1 MVSLGI
7 HWKRFISACSTPPT
21 GAGGGPIAASS
32 SAGAGGVGTSAG
44 LPSTQNPLQKSPVEW
59 QCLNETVNILLKGC
73 PVSRLAILDHLAPL
87 YIDYFVTW
95 WQMNSPLNRSYEM
108 SGNTGRYSS
117 FESQNFNKAEV
128 VLRDLLQTIHE
139 LTTEDRISDHFYAA
153 VCSWCLVLIRP
164 VCTSAPTQILSNLMD
179 LLKSPSHHSDKA
191 SSSSTSMPAKRVHKT
206 HPTSRLASNKSERNI
221 DNNNN
226 SISTTSTI
234 NDCNKINSVK
244 GINRRRYGK
253 HRSDHHRNH
262 LIFVSDSESSSNSTS
277 DEDSVE
283 QESEEEKVEVGEVRS
298 GDVRFNEDAV
308 QTSEVNIISSSINK
322 TETSEI
328 KSSSINSD
336 NQQQSADVQLSS
348 YSRNDQISSGLNRL
362 DSTDSLLNRSD
373 STTEHTIDLDLSPTS
388 VVNQQIIGVW
398 MKCPILLDLL
408 NITCNCLLGPDVR
421 MSCVQALLSCS
432 TVPVW
437 DTSFDNPKNSSS
449 LANYVLPHW
458 IIIWLL
464 YQTTRQVNLMSSG
477 LKKLNRLC
485 DLILTSALMNPMGTN
500 TLQSILLPDTLAGYF
515 SQWNFD
521 SNFWMT
527 VCLTHLLFLGDS
539 VPEFVGKW
547 LRTKMEPLFSYAVAI
562 SPNETPPDDNDSLD
576 KQVCLTQQ
584 MKLFNLLISL
594 SLITVPIPPQS
605 PPEQQIPL
613 GSSSH
618 PTSDISMDRSWR
630 HPQPFSKGFNYTG
643 MPVPFRSPCLPN
655 EMDIA
660 PMLPR
665 YTVPVPL
672 PPRNMNPTFPGPRH
686 MPIPP
691 GGGNNSNNIMNTG
704 LPPGQPNS
712 MPFRFNFPRQFEAP
726 LHRPPLL
733 QVPVNVQSLRPNL
746 NDLYYMPTACG
757 VGGSILLFNE
767 RQSANCS
774 LESGR
779 RQPSSLIWILSLIK
793 RIKAVSISIVIDNL
807 VSLTPLQL
815 FSLFQNQCELNQ
827 QTAYS
832 LLHLIVKAIIQAPFG
847 SNVEQ
852 LLVYLIDICETEAS
866 QSSVNCVCSIP
877 SVSTAS
883 ANIDEP
889 QCPDAKR
896 QKLNVD
902 DQQDQN
908 QSVSGY
914 DKFLNNFVAY
924 CREILRLLCETTLVL
939 IYSLSETSDLL
950 DQGGCEGFLRAIQ
963 QLANR
968 PSPSLLYNSIDAPAA
983 AAGCTTST
991 TNDKT
996 IKSNIPSL
1004 FTSKFCLFEKLMNS
1018 NRLQSSSCAQM
1029 ILSLGFTLEP
1039 SSMEHLLFYLC
1050 CWKPHSGKSN
1060 SNGTSLISPVS
1071 FQRKKSTTTTTSTS
1085 QDTFCCPLMLFFPI
1099 LNEIQSIWTARTS
1112 CKPPSLPTETST
1124 QQKSTSSLS
1133 FIRSSIYPTTSIR
1146 SEYLLMQSHIN
1157 SSNDNSNNNNDQ
1169 TTSSLSLISPNGL
1182 LYVQQ
1187 LLAKKF
1193 LPLMWSNVENGTGE
1207 LRTRLLRNLLWLV
1220 YQEMTLIRKKS
1231 IQPRLLFALAAQFDA
1246 IVKIMVK
1253 SVNLECTDLLLSLCE
1268 CIFSSFQFSSSTN
1281 DPLHSYFNSF
1291 NNNNNNDI
1299 LLMKSS
1305 DPRHLHHAIH
1315 HPQRSFITARPRH
1328 GYQSKEVLKPIN
1340 NNNSP
1345 KRHHQLL
1352 AFLHLSPGQCI
1363 LLAQSFVQL
1372 ISQLFRMSNEFII
1385 PEESTSP
1392 PSSSPCIY
1400 FDLLG
1405 RIRNLLKI
1413 LYSFEELS
1421 IFRSTLLRLIPKA
1434 MMSDCTESNLDDLFK
1449 AVIPTITDNHDLFNS
1464 SNISY
1469 LPSSLFNKTSSS
1481 TGIPSKLHH
1490 NLLLLNNP
1498 PKKTDQTFD
1507 DSLIRGQLKPRMN
1520 KNTEITIIN
1529 GVIPINMKGTLG
1541 DGPRGLD
1548 FHPMLN
1554 MIKKQKISGINWQPV
1569 ELHWL
1574 SLIRF
1579 IIMGGDYLFNTRNSE
1594 SAIVLTPQ
1602 QQVNNNSFLVF
1613 ASDDGQHRDLI
1624 SGLEDVVIQT
1634 SGIHLPQTSIIS
1646 LPFPSLNLVL
1656 PPSGVGLERVINL
1669 LYWFCPEAKQLMSGG
1684 GRGAGSQLD
1693 DPQHSMIQLSSQG
1706 ILEIS
1711 IILEKLRLKCYGL
1724 PPLYHPLPL
1733 YALYFCETSS
1743 VLHFLDPLP
1752 LLSSP
1757 KILLGILMGLE
1768 AVWASPVA
1776 PRISIQQAINT
1787 LIQVDG
1793 ISYVE
1798 QSFPVCGA
1806 NEACKTHARKV
1817 CAFFLLLCSFLL
1829 IPLCFASGTIEQ

>member
-7 HWKRFISACSTPPT
+7 HWKRFISACSTST

-32 SAGAGGVGTSAG
+32 SAGASGVGTSAG
-44 LPSTQNPLQKSPVEW
+44 KPSTPNSLQKSPVEW

-95 WQMNSPLNRSYEM
+95 WQMNSPLNRSHEV
-108 SGNTGRYSS
+108 SGNAGRYSS

-139 LTTEDRISDHFYAA
+139 LITEDRISDHFYAA

-164 VCTSAPTQILSNLMD
+164 VCTSAPTQILSNFMD
-179 LLKSPSHHSDKA
+179 LLKSPSHHSDKP

-206 HPTSRLASNKSERNI
+206 HPTGRIASNKSERNI

-226 SISTTSTI
+226 S
-234 NDCNKINSVK
+234 NDCNKMSSFR

-253 HRSDHHRNH
+253 HPSDQHRNH
-262 LIFVSDSESSSNSTS
+262 LIVVSDSESSSNSTS
-277 DEDSVE
+277 DEDNVE
-283 QESEEEKVEVGEVRS
+283 QGSEEEKVEVEEVIS
-298 GDVRFNEDAV
+298 GDVRRDEDTV

-328 KSSSINSD
+328 KPVSINSN
-336 NQQQSADVQLSS
+336 NQQQSTDVQLSS
-348 YSRNDQISSGLNRL
+348 YLRNDQISSGLNRL
-362 DSTDSLLNRSD
+362 DSTDALLNRSD
-373 STTEHTIDLDLSPTS
+373 STAEHTIDLDLSPTS
-388 VVNQQIIGVW
+388 VVNQQIIGIW
-398 MKCPILLDLL
+398 MKCPLLLDLL
-408 NITCNCLLGPDVR
+408 NITCSCLLGPDVR
-421 MSCVQALLSCS
+421 MSCVQALLCCS

-437 DTSFDNPKNSSS
+437 DTSFDNLKNSCS
-449 LANYVLPHW
+449 LPNYVLPHW

-521 SNFWMT
+521 SNFWTT

-547 LRTKMEPLFSYAVAI
+547 LRTKMEPLFSYALGI
-562 SPNETPPDDNDSLD
+562 SPNETSPNDNESLD
-576 KQVCLTQQ
+576 NRGCLTQQ

-594 SLITVPIPPQS
+594 SLISVPVPPQS

-630 HPQPFSKGFNYTG
+630 HPQPFFKGFNYTG
-643 MPVPFRSPCLPN
+643 MSVPFRPGGPCLPN
-655 EMDIA
+655 EMDSA

-665 YTVPVPL
+665 FPVPL

-691 GGGNNSNNIMNTG
+691 GGGNSSNNMMNTG
-704 LPPGQPNS
+704 LPTGQTNS
-712 MPFRFNFPRQFEAP
+712 MPFRFNFPRPFEAP

-746 NDLYYMPTACG
+746 NNLYYIPTVCG
-757 VGGSILLFNE
+757 VGGGGLLLFNE
-767 RQSANCS
+767 RQSAICS
-774 LESGR
+774 LQSGR
-779 RQPSSLIWILSLIK
+779 RQPSSLIWILSLIR
-793 RIKAVSISIVIDNL
+793 RIKAVTISIIIDNL
-807 VSLTPLQL
+807 VSLTPLHL

-852 LLVYLIDICETEAS
+852 LLVYLINICETEAN
-866 QSSVNCVCSIP
+866 QSSVNFVCPIP
-877 SVSTAS
+877 SVSTAA
-883 ANIDEP
+883 ANIDEL
-889 QCPDAKR
+889 QCPNAKKK
-896 QKLNVD
+896 KLTVD
-902 DQQDQN
+902 DQRDQN
-908 QSVSGY
+908 QSASGY
-914 DKFLNNFVAY
+914 DNFLNNFVAY

-963 QLANR
+963 QLADR
-968 PSPSLLYNSIDAPAA
+968 PSPSLLYNSIDTPA
-983 AAGCTTST
+983 AAGCTR
-991 TNDKT
+991 NDKT
-996 IKSNIPSL
+996 IKSTISSL
-1004 FTSKFCLFEKLMNS
+1004 FTSKFCLFQKLMNS
-1018 NRLQSSSCAQM
+1018 NHLQSSSCAQM

-1050 CWKPHSGKSN
+1050 CWKPCAEKSD

-1071 FQRKKSTTTTTSTS
+1071 SQRKKSTTTATPTS
-1085 QDTFCCPLMLFFPI
+1085 QDIFCCPLMLFFPI

-1133 FIRSSIYPTTSIR
+1133 FIRSSIYPTTSVR

-1169 TTSSLSLISPNGL
+1169 TTSSSLSLTSPNGL
-1182 LYVQQ
+1182 LYIQQ
-1187 LLAKKF
+1187 LLANKF

-1220 YQEMTLIRKKS
+1220 YREMTLIRKKTV
-1231 IQPRLLFALAAQFDA
+1231 QPRLLFALAAHFDT

-1281 DPLHSYFNSF
+1281 DPLHSYFNNV
-1291 NNNNNNDI
+1291 NNNNSNDI
-1299 LLMKSS
+1299 LLTKSC
-1305 DPRHLHHAIH
+1305 DPRQLPHAIH
-1315 HPQRSFITARPRH
+1315 HPQCSFITTRPRH
-1328 GYQSKEVLKPIN
+1328 GYQSKEVLKPSN

-1385 PEESTSP
+1385 PRESTSSLS
-1392 PSSSPCIY
+1392 SSSPDIY

-1405 RIRNLLKI
+1405 RIRNLLKM

-1434 MMSDCTESNLDDLFK
+1434 MMSDYTESNLDDLFK
-1449 AVIPTITDNHDLFNS
+1449 AVIPTITDNHDLFN
-1464 SNISY
+1464 ISY
-1469 LPSSLFNKTSSS
+1469 LPSSLFSNAPSS
-1481 TGIPSKLHH
+1481 TDIPSKLHN

-1520 KNTEITIIN
+1520 KNTEITISN

-1554 MIKKQKISGINWQPV
+1554 MIKKPKINGINWQPV

-1574 SLIRF
+1574 NLIRF
-1579 IIMGGDYLFNTRNSE
+1579 TIMDGDYLFNMRHSE
-1594 SAIVLTPQ
+1594 SVVVLTPQ
-1602 QQVNNNSFLVF
+1602 QQVNNNSFLVP
-1613 ASDDGQHRDLI
+1613 ASDDGQRRDLI
-1624 SGLEDVVIQT
+1624 SGLEDVVMQT

-1656 PPSGVGLERVINL
+1656 PPSGVGLERVVNL
-1669 LYWFCPEAKQLMSGG
+1669 LYWFCPEAKQLMSDS
-1684 GRGAGSQLD
+1684 GRDAGSQLD

-1724 PPLYHPLPL
+1724 PPLCHPLPL

-1743 VLHFLDPLP
+1743 ILHFLDPLP
-1752 LLSSP
+1752 FLSSP

-1787 LIQVDG
+1787 LIQVDD

-1806 NEACKTHARKV
+1806 NKACKTHARK
-1817 CAFFLLLCSFLL
+1817 
-1829 IPLCFASGTIEQ
+1829 GT